1 LHKAAK
7 YATHFR
13 AQAKVQQ
20 STKQYANCPTNPH
33 PRLSAGRKMA
43 SRRLSGQEI
52 LFSVFGAI
60 PSAACVKRL
69 LSDLSQAPQLG
80 RLFLLPI
87 FIDACP
93 LGGWYMLFGGVLG
106 VVIVYFAIFSASGG
120 GLSPPLFFFII
131 VYCP

>member
-69 LSDLSQAPQLG
+69 LSDLSPVYTVNYTTSRRKRETESEMVQA
-80 RLFLLPI
+80 
-87 FIDACP
+87 AN
-93 LGGWYMLFGGVLG
+93 
-106 VVIVYFAIFSASGG
+106 
-120 GLSPPLFFFII
+120 
-131 VYCP
+131 